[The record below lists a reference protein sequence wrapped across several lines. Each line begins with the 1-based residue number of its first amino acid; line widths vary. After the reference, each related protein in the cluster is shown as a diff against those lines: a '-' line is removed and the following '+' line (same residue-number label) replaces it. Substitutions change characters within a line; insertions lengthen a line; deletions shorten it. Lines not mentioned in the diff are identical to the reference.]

1 MLKDGQLYIAH
12 CDNGNINLIG
22 NMANRHGLIAG
33 ATGTGKTVTLQVL
46 AETFSQAGVPCFM
59 ADMKGDLSGISQAGR
74 LSGFIEKRMPEFG
87 IENPQFAGC
96 PTRFFDVFGEQGFP
110 MRATVSAMG
119 PQLLARLMELT
130 EVQAGVLNA
139 VFRIADDNNLLLIDL
154 KDLKLMLDFVGK
166 NAAKFTTEYGN
177 IAPASIGAIQR
188 AILQIESEGGD
199 QFFGEQGFPM
209 RATVSAMG
217 PQLLARL
224 MELTEVQA
232 GVLNAV
238 FRIADDNNLLLIDL
252 KDLKLMLDFVGKNA
266 AKFTTEYGNI
276 APASIG
282 AIQRSVLQIES
293 EGGDKF
299 FGEPA
304 FDVEDLFA
312 VENGRGVMNVLA
324 ADKLM
329 LNPKLYSTYLLWL
342 MTELYAKL
350 PEVGDLDLP
359 KFVFFFDEAHMLFD
373 GTSKALVDKIEQV
386 IRLIRSKG
394 VGIYFITQVPSDVP
408 VNVLAQLSNRVQH
421 ALRAYTP
428 QDQKAVRAAAQ
439 TFRANPAF
447 KTEDAILDLG
457 TGEALVSFLDE
468 KGAPSVVERAKIL
481 FPLSQI
487 GAITPGQRMDIQAAA
502 PAKLKE
508 YEKFFDR
515 ESAYEVLTEVNQKVE
530 EEKEKERK
538 ALEKEKEAKAKEK
551 EKKASG
557 KAKKG
562 GIGRTILG
570 TMIAAAATSFARSAG
585 TSIAKSLG
593 GSKKSTTTKKS
604 TSTSKSSSGSILGD
618 VVKKATKTA
627 ANTAT
632 RKVTTEILKSIL
644 K

>member
-12 CDNGNINLIG
+12 SENGNINLVG
-22 NMANRHGLIAG
+22 KMANRHGLIAG

-59 ADMKGDLSGISQAGR
+59 ADMKGDLSGISQPGR

-188 AILQIESEGGD
+188 
-199 QFFGEQGFPM
+199 
-209 RATVSAMG
+209 
-217 PQLLARL
+217 
-224 MELTEVQA
+224 
-232 GVLNAV
+232 
-238 FRIADDNNLLLIDL
+238 
-252 KDLKLMLDFVGKNA
+252 
-266 AKFTTEYGNI
+266 
-276 APASIG
+276 
-282 AIQRSVLQIES
+282 SVLQIES

-304 FDVEDLFA
+304 FEVEDLFA

-342 MTELYAKL
+342 ITELYAKL
-350 PEVGDLDLP
+350 PEVGDLELP

-428 QDQKAVRAAAQ
+428 QDQKTVRAAAE
-439 TFRANPAF
+439 TFRTNPAF

-487 GAITPGQRMDIQAAA
+487 GAITPGQRLDIQAAA
-502 PAKLKE
+502 PDRLKD

-515 ESAYEVLTEVNQKVE
+515 ESAYEVLTEANEKAEKQKE
-530 EEKEKERK
+530 KEAKAAEKEKEK
-538 ALEKEKEAKAKEK
+538 KAKEK
-551 EKKASG
+551 EKKSSS
-557 KAKKG
+557 KSKKG
-562 GIGRTILG
+562 GIGRTIFG

-585 TSIAKSLG
+585 TSIAKSIG
-593 GSKKSTTTKKS
+593 SSKSKKSTSSSKKTTTTKKS
-604 TSTSKSSSGSILGD
+604 GTSTKSSSGSILGD
-618 VVKKATKTA
+618 AVKKATKTA

-632 RKVTTEILKSIL
+632 RKVTTEILKSIFS
-644 K
+644 